1 MDRDG
6 GADLPSDIAQMAMV
20 AQIDHLPER
29 RIREQTERF
38 LGAEIVEGFQDI
50 VGDEGNRTV
59 AFDEFP
65 IAGDTQRKI

>member
-1 MDRDG
+1 
-6 GADLPSDIAQMAMV
+6 MAMV
-20 AQIDHLPER
+20 AQIDHLPEFR